1 MESLPLPLPTLYHCG
16 YDAQNME
23 ITRHIWNEYGADNL
37 SVFGVIFEYEE
48 NMTGANNTFVLG
60 SFYFIFCQVQ
70 FSEWAFIWYSSKI
83 RIFIG
88 ISLFFATVPLQNC
101 YVFGI
106 IWDIVRCLAVPYF
119 YLPKVGKHTAHT
131 FEKYVTMGQNRKANI
146 FACITKNV
154 IASNANEANCQM
166 KSA

>member
-1 MESLPLPLPTLYHCG
+1 METESLPLPTLYHCG

-70 FSEWAFIWYSSKI
+70 FSEWAFI
-83 RIFIG
+83 
-88 ISLFFATVPLQNC
+88 
-101 YVFGI
+101 
-106 IWDIVRCLAVPYF
+106 
-119 YLPKVGKHTAHT
+119 
-131 FEKYVTMGQNRKANI
+131 
-146 FACITKNV
+146 
-154 IASNANEANCQM
+154 
-166 KSA
+166 